1 MKRDLDLCRQLLFDL
16 EAHSSECAINTLR
29 AGEPDDRI
37 RYHLRLLCDAGLVK
51 ETNRTNGSFTSLRL
65 TSAGAELIELSR
77 SNARWRD
84 AKALVLDRTG
94 GQSLA
99 AIRSVLTKWAVDAST
114 HGYAYEPRPTYT
126 PYYRREEAIRRY
138 DGHRYERDLLEV
150 DDQLR
155 LVRTGP
161 DYRERWYDAD
171 YYLTG
176 STNEQQTVDSNA
188 GVQLPIYLV

>member
-16 EAHSSECAINTLR
+16 EARSSECAINTLR

-51 ETNRTNGSFTSLRL
+51 ETDRTKGNLTCLRL
-65 TSAGAELIELSR
+65 TSAGVELIELSR
-77 SNARWRD
+77 SEARWRD

-94 GQSLA
+94 GQSLT
-99 AIRSVLTKWAVDAST
+99 AIRTVLTKWAVDAST
-114 HGYAYEPRPTYT
+114 HGYAYGPRPAYT
-126 PYYRREEAIRRY
+126 PFYRREEATRRY
-138 DGHRYERDLLEV
+138 DGYRYERDLLEA
-150 DDQLR
+150 DDQLH

-171 YYLTG
+171 YYHNGATPEQ
-176 STNEQQTVDSNA
+176 TNVESNA